1 MTLGDQTTLLIT
13 VLMAYAMALP
23 LRTGLFSVA
32 PAAFA
37 SIGGYASALFMINQG
52 MAFLPATA
60 LAVLGCGVIG
70 ALLTIPLARITG
82 LYTAIATL
90 AVLVV
95 TGGVISS
102 MSITGGQNGLIGIPH
117 GDPRWLLVVLI
128 VVSAICWVWLDRSH
142 TGRRLDAV
150 GEDPIL
156 ASARG
161 IDVARFRA
169 IALILSAA
177 TAGAAGA
184 CYAHAFFVLTPT
196 VFGFAFAIQVA
207 AVAVVG
213 GATHWAGPLCGG
225 LLIGLVNQ
233 LMSSYAN
240 WGLAIDG
247 AIMVLVIVLFPSGLS
262 GPLRKFFRGRRL
274 LPARTNLSSTDG
286 AAGGEGGHAA
296 VGA

>member
-13 VLMAYAMALP
+13 VVMAYAMALP

-37 SIGGYASALFMINQG
+37 SIGGYAAALFMIKQG
-52 MAFLPATA
+52 LGFVPATL
-60 LAVLGCGVIG
+60 LAVVGCGVVG

-95 TGGVISS
+95 TQGIISS
-102 MSITGGQNGLIGIPH
+102 MNITGGQNGLIGIPH
-117 GDPRWLLVVLI
+117 GDPRWLLVLLI
-128 VVSAICWVWLDRSH
+128 VISAVGWIWLDRSH

-169 IALILSAA
+169 IALIVSAA

-184 CYAHAFFVLTPT
+184 CYGQAFFVLTPSI
-196 VFGFAFAIQVA
+196 FGFTFAIQIASVT
-207 AVAVVG
+207 VVG

-233 LMSSYAN
+233 LMSNYAN

-247 AIMVLVIVLFPSGLS
+247 AIMVLVVVLFPSGLS
-262 GPLRKFFRGRRL
+262 GPLRRFFRGRRL
-274 LPARTNLSSTDG
+274 LPARWISSEDTT
-286 AAGGEGGHAA
+286 GGGGDHAA

>member
-13 VLMAYAMALP
+13 VVLAYAMALP

-37 SIGGYASALFMINQG
+37 AIGGYASALFMIKGG
-52 MAFLPATA
+52 MSFIPATA
-60 LAVLGCGVIG
+60 LAVLGCALVG
-70 ALLTIPLARITG
+70 AVLTIPLGRITG

-95 TGGVISS
+95 TEGVISS
-102 MSITGGQNGLIGIPH
+102 MGITGGQNGLIGIPH
-117 GDPRWLLVVLI
+117 GDPRWLLVLLI
-128 VVSAICWVWLDRSH
+128 VASAAGWIWLDRSQA
-142 TGRRLDAV
+142 GRRLDAV

-156 ASARG
+156 AAARG
-161 IDVARFRA
+161 IDVARVRA
-169 IALILSAA
+169 IALIVSAA

-184 CYAHAFFVLTPT
+184 CYGQAFFVLTPGI
-196 VFGFAFAIQVA
+196 FGFAFAIQIASVT
-207 AVAVVG
+207 VVG
-213 GATHWAGPLCGG
+213 GATHWAGPLAGG

-247 AIMVLVIVLFPSGLS
+247 AIMVLVIVLFPSGLA
-262 GPLRKFFRGRRL
+262 GPLRRTFRGRHLR
-274 LPARTNLSSTDG
+274 PPRRISSGDT
-286 AAGGEGGHAA
+286 AGGEGTHATA
-296 VGA
+296 GA